1 MDLATLQNFLAIA
14 DEGSVTG
21 AAHKL
26 HLSQPALSRQLK
38 DLEQELHCSLFTRS
52 KSGVQ
57 LTPQGLLLQSRAI
70 ELLMFADRTRQEV
83 SGLRNAI
90 SGDLRIGIAETPRV
104 SLIIEAFRRLHAHHP
119 DTRLHLNSGNSFDLE
134 SRFDRGVFDFAL
146 LSEPVNLAKYD
157 KTVLPFREQW
167 SLLIRNDSPLARK
180 RSIERNDLAEEPI
193 VVSEQTSHRIGEG
206 NPVEEWLAEGQPVS
220 IVASYNLRFGAA
232 VLVKY
237 GVGSALVWDCDIW
250 GDPSLTTRPLEPPL
264 TSFLALCWRKDH
276 ELSPLAAAY
285 LDYLEEVLSEAA
297 GNEEQADGVQAQKDA
312 KS

>member
-26 HLSQPALSRQLK
+26 HLSQPALSRQLR
-38 DLEQELHCSLFTRS
+38 DLEQELRCSLFTRS

-57 LTPQGLLLQSRAI
+57 LTPQGQLLQSRAN
-70 ELLMFADRTRQEV
+70 ELLMLASRTQQEV
-83 SGLRNAI
+83 SGLRNTV

-104 SLIIEAFRRLHAHHP
+104 SLLTEAFRKLHTYHP
-119 DTRLHLNSGNSFDLE
+119 DTRLHLNCGNSFDLE
-134 SRFDRGVFDFAL
+134 NRFDRGAFDFTL
-146 LSEPVNLAKYD
+146 LSEPVSISKYN
-157 KTVLPFREQW
+157 KKVLPFREQW
-167 SLLIRNDSPLARK
+167 AVLVRKDNPLARK
-180 RSIERNDLAEEPI
+180 RIIGRDDLASEPI
-193 VVSEQTSHRIGEG
+193 IASEQTSHRIDEGNAIREWLGEG
-206 NPVEEWLAEGQPVS
+206 RS
-220 IVASYNLRFGAA
+220 ISIAGSYNLRFGAA
-232 VLVKY
+232 VLVDQ
-237 GVGSALVWDCDIW
+237 GVGSALVWDSGTWETDT
-250 GDPSLTTRPLEPPL
+250 LTTRPLDPPL

-276 ELSPLAAAY
+276 ELSPLAAVY